1 MNGNIWVL
9 ASADSVAIATTLILA
24 ALGALFTER
33 AGVLNLG
40 IEGILLTSAISSFL
54 AADSSRSIWLGLIVG
69 SLVGALLAGIHA
81 VLSVVLRANQIV
93 AGLALV
99 IFGTGLANFLGK
111 PAEGKTVTTIIKP
124 LSFGPLSDIPLIGPI
139 VFRQDPITYASIV
152 IAIVSSLYLF
162 RSRPGLELRATG
174 DDPATV
180 DAQGLSVASIRIRYT
195 LFGGLLVG
203 LGGSWLM
210 LAQSAAWHQAA
221 TTNGVG
227 WIALALVVF
236 AGWRPMRLIF
246 GAILFGFTLQLPFT
260 LQAEQITFIP
270 SALMQMLPYLATL
283 IALIAL
289 SRPSTRNKL
298 GAPKSLGIPF
308 VRDER

>member
-9 ASADSVAIATTLILA
+9 ASADSVAIATTLIIA

-54 AADSSRSIWLGLIVG
+54 AADSSGSIWLGLIVG

-152 IAIVSSLYLF
+152 IAVLASLYLF

>member
-54 AADSSRSIWLGLIVG
+54 VADSSGSIWLGLIVG

-124 LSFGPLSDIPLIGPI
+124 LSFGPLSDIPLVGPVI
-139 VFRQDPITYASIV
+139 FQQDPITYASIV
-152 IAIVSSLYLF
+152 IAIASSLYLF

-221 TTNGVG
+221 TTNGIG

>member
-40 IEGILLTSAISSFL
+40 IEGILLSSAISSFL
-54 AADSSRSIWLGLIVG
+54 VADSSGNIWLGLIVG
-69 SLVGALLAGIHA
+69 SLVGVLLAGIHA

-111 PAEGKTVTTIIKP
+111 PAEGKTVTTLIKP
-124 LSFGPLSDIPLIGPI
+124 LSFGPLSDIPVVGPI
-139 VFRQDPITYASIV
+139 IFRQDPITYASIV
-152 IAIVSSLYLF
+152 IAVLASLYLF

-180 DAQGLSVASIRIRYT
+180 DAQGLSVATIRIRYT
-195 LFGGLLVG
+195 LFGGLLVR
-203 LGGSWLM
+203 LGGSWLV

-221 TTNGVG
+221 TTNGIG

-236 AGWRPMRLIF
+236 AGWRPIRLIF

>member
-54 AADSSRSIWLGLIVG
+54 AADSSGSIWLGLIVG

-111 PAEGKTVTTIIKP
+111 PAEGKTVVTLIKP
-124 LSFGPLSDIPLIGPI
+124 LSFGPLSRIPLVGPV
-139 VFRQDPITYASIV
+139 VFQQDPITYASIV

-236 AGWRPMRLIF
+236 AGWRPLRLIF

>member
-1 MNGNIWVL
+1 M
-9 ASADSVAIATTLILA
+9 AIATTLILA

-40 IEGILLTSAISSFL
+40 IEGILLTSAISSYL
-54 AADSSRSIWLGLIVG
+54 AADSSGSIWLGLIVG

-111 PAEGKTVTTIIKP
+111 PAEGKTVTTLIRPI
-124 LSFGPLSDIPLIGPI
+124 SFGPLSDIPLIGPVI
-139 VFRQDPITYASIV
+139 FQQDPITYASVI
-152 IAIVSSLYLF
+152 IAIVASLYLF

-236 AGWRPMRLIF
+236 AGWRPIRLIF

>member
-54 AADSSRSIWLGLIVG
+54 AADSSGSIWLGLIVG

-111 PAEGKTVTTIIKP
+111 PAEGKTVTTLIKP
-124 LSFGPLSDIPLIGPI
+124 ISFGPLSDIPLVGPV
-139 VFRQDPITYASIV
+139 VFQQDPITYASVV

-236 AGWRPMRLIF
+236 AGWRPLRLIF

-260 LQAEQITFIP
+260 LQAEQIRFIP

>member
-24 ALGALFTER
+24 ALGAMFTER

-54 AADSSRSIWLGLIVG
+54 AADSSGSIWLGLIVG

-124 LSFGPLSDIPLIGPI
+124 ISFGPLSDIPLVGPI
-139 VFRQDPITYASIV
+139 MFQQDPITYASIV
-152 IAIVSSLYLF
+152 IAIASSLYLF

-221 TTNGVG
+221 TTNGIG

-236 AGWRPMRLIF
+236 AGWRPIRLIF

>member
-54 AADSSRSIWLGLIVG
+54 AADSSGSIWLGLIVG

-124 LSFGPLSDIPLIGPI
+124 ISFGPLSDIPLIGPV
-139 VFRQDPITYASIV
+139 VFQQDPITYASIV
-152 IAIVSSLYLF
+152 IAILASLYLF

-180 DAQGLSVASIRIRYT
+180 DAQGLSVASIRLRYT

-236 AGWRPMRLIF
+236 AGWRPIRLIF

>member
-40 IEGILLTSAISSFL
+40 IEGILLSSAISSFL
-54 AADSSRSIWLGLIVG
+54 VADSSGSIWLGLIVG

-111 PAEGKTVTTIIKP
+111 PAEGKTVTTLIKP
-124 LSFGPLSDIPLIGPI
+124 LSFGPLSDIPFVGPI
-139 VFRQDPITYASIV
+139 IFRQDPITYASIV
-152 IAIVSSLYLF
+152 IAVLTSLYLF

-221 TTNGVG
+221 TTNGIG

-236 AGWRPMRLIF
+236 AGWRPIRLIF

>member
-54 AADSSRSIWLGLIVG
+54 VADSSGNIWLGLIVG

-111 PAEGKTVTTIIKP
+111 PAEGKTVTTLIKP

-152 IAIVSSLYLF
+152 IAVFASLYLF

-236 AGWRPMRLIF
+236 AGWRPIRLIF

>member
-54 AADSSRSIWLGLIVG
+54 AADSSGSIWLGLIVG

-111 PAEGKTVTTIIKP
+111 PAEGKTVTTIIQP
-124 LSFGPLSDIPLIGPI
+124 LSFGPLSDIPLVGPI
-139 VFRQDPITYASIV
+139 VFQQDPITYASIV
-152 IAIVSSLYLF
+152 IAVLASLYLF

-260 LQAEQITFIP
+260 LQAEQITFVP

>member
-40 IEGILLTSAISSFL
+40 IEGILLSSAISSFL
-54 AADSSRSIWLGLIVG
+54 VADSSGNIWLGLIVG

-111 PAEGKTVTTIIKP
+111 PAEGKTVTTLIKP
-124 LSFGPLSDIPLIGPI
+124 LSFGPLSDIPVVGPVI
-139 VFRQDPITYASIV
+139 FRQDPITYASIV
-152 IAIVSSLYLF
+152 IAVLASLYLF

-221 TTNGVG
+221 TTNGIG

-236 AGWRPMRLIF
+236 AGWRPIRLIF

>member
-1 MNGNIWVL
+1 ML
-9 ASADSVAIATTLILA
+9 AS
-24 ALGALFTER
+24 LGAMFTER

-40 IEGILLTSAISSFL
+40 IEGILLTSAISTFL
-54 AADSSRSIWLGLIVG
+54 MADATGSIWLGLLVG
-69 SLVGALLAGIHA
+69 ILVGAAMAGIHA
-81 VLSVVLRANQIV
+81 VLSVALRANQIV
-93 AGLALV
+93 SGLALV

-111 PAEGKTVTTIIKP
+111 PAEGKTVTTILKP
-124 LSFGPLSDIPLIGPI
+124 LSFGPLSDIPFFGPV
-139 VFRQDPITYASIV
+139 VFQHDIITYAAVALCIG
-152 IAIVSSLYLF
+152 SSVYLF
-162 RSRPGLELRATG
+162 RTRSGLELRATG

-180 DAQGLSVASIRIRYT
+180 DAQGLSVAKIRIRYT
-195 LFGGLLVG
+195 MLGGALVG
-203 LGGSWLM
+203 LGGGWLM

-221 TTNGVG
+221 TTNGIG

-246 GAILFGFTLQLPFT
+246 GAVLFGFTLQLPFT

-270 SALMQMLPYLATL
+270 PAVMQMLPYLATL

-289 SRPSTRNKL
+289 SRPSRVNAL
-298 GAPKSLGIPF
+298 GAPRALGVAF

>member
-1 MNGNIWVL
+1 MNDNIWIL
-9 ASADSVAIATTLILA
+9 TSADSIAIATTLILA

-33 AGVLNLG
+33 SGVLNLG
-40 IEGILLTSAISSFL
+40 IEGVLLTSAISAFL
-54 AADSSRSIWLGLIVG
+54 AADASGSIWIGLIIG
-69 SLVGALLAGIHA
+69 SIVGAIMAAIHA
-81 VLSVVLRANQIV
+81 VLSVVFRANQIV

-111 PAEGKTVTTIIKP
+111 PAEGKTITTVILP
-124 LSFGPLSDIPLIGPI
+124 LSFGPLSDIPVIGPI
-139 VFRQDPITYASIV
+139 VFGQDIVTYFALL
-152 IAIVSSLYLF
+152 IAVVSSLFLF
-162 RSRPGLELRATG
+162 RTRPGLELRATG

-180 DAQGLSVASIRIRYT
+180 DAQGLSVAYIRIRYT

-210 LAQSAAWHQAA
+210 LAQSAAWHQAS
-221 TTNGVG
+221 TTNGLG

-236 AGWRPMRLIF
+236 ASWRPNRIIF
-246 GAILFGFTLQLPFT
+246 GAVLFGFTLQLPFT
-260 LQAEQITFIP
+260 LQAEQITIIP
-270 SALMQMLPYLATL
+270 SAFMQMLPYLATL

-289 SRPSTRNKL
+289 SRPGGRNLL
-298 GAPKSLGIPF
+298 GAPKALGTPF

>member
-1 MNGNIWVL
+1 MNNNIWVL
-9 ASADSVAIATTLILA
+9 ASAESVAIATTLILA

-54 AADSSRSIWLGLIVG
+54 AANSSGSIWLGLVVG
-69 SLVGALLAGIHA
+69 SLAGALLAGIHA

-93 AGLALV
+93 SGLALV

-111 PAEGKTVTTIIKP
+111 PAEGKTVTTIIKSV
-124 LSFGPLSDIPLIGPI
+124 SFGPLSNIPIVGPI
-139 VFRQDPITYASIV
+139 VFRQDPVTYASIV
-152 IAIVSSLYLF
+152 IAILSSLYLF

-221 TTNGVG
+221 TTNGIG

-236 AGWRPMRLIF
+236 SGWRPIRLIF

-298 GAPKSLGIPF
+298 GAPRSLGIPF

>member
-54 AADSSRSIWLGLIVG
+54 VADSSGNIWLGLIVG

-111 PAEGKTVTTIIKP
+111 PAEGKTVTTTIKP
-124 LSFGPLSDIPLIGPI
+124 LSFGPLSDIPFVGPI

-152 IAIVSSLYLF
+152 IAVLASLYLF

>member
-54 AADSSRSIWLGLIVG
+54 AADSSGSIWLGLIVG

-111 PAEGKTVTTIIKP
+111 PAEGKTVTTLIKP
-124 LSFGPLSDIPLIGPI
+124 LSFGPLSDIPLIGPV
-139 VFRQDPITYASIV
+139 VFRQDIITYASIA
-152 IAIVSSLYLF
+152 IAILSSLYLF

-210 LAQSAAWHQAA
+210 LAQSAAWHQAS
-221 TTNGVG
+221 TTNGIG

-236 AGWRPMRLIF
+236 AGWRPLRLIF
-246 GAILFGFTLQLPFT
+246 GAVLFGFTLQLPFT

-283 IALIAL
+283 VALIAL

-298 GAPKSLGIPF
+298 GAPKALGTPF

>member
-54 AADSSRSIWLGLIVG
+54 AADSSGSIWLGLIVG

-111 PAEGKTVTTIIKP
+111 PAEGKTVVTLIKP
-124 LSFGPLSDIPLIGPI
+124 LSFGPLSDIPLVGPVI
-139 VFRQDPITYASIV
+139 FQQDPITYASIV

-236 AGWRPMRLIF
+236 AGWRPIRLIF

>member
-54 AADSSRSIWLGLIVG
+54 VADSSGSIWLGLIVG

-111 PAEGKTVTTIIKP
+111 PAEGKTVTTLIKP
-124 LSFGPLSDIPLIGPI
+124 LSFGPLSDIPLIGLI

>member
-54 AADSSRSIWLGLIVG
+54 AADSSGSIWLGLFVG

-124 LSFGPLSDIPLIGPI
+124 LSFGPLSDIPLVGPI
-139 VFRQDPITYASIV
+139 VFQQDPITYASIV

>member
-40 IEGILLTSAISSFL
+40 IEGILLSSAISSFL
-54 AADSSRSIWLGLIVG
+54 VADSSGNIWLGLIVG

-111 PAEGKTVTTIIKP
+111 PAEGKTVTTLIKP
-124 LSFGPLSDIPLIGPI
+124 LSFGPLSDIPVVGPI

-152 IAIVSSLYLF
+152 IAVLASLYLF

-221 TTNGVG
+221 TTNGIG

-236 AGWRPMRLIF
+236 AGWRPIRLIF

>member
-54 AADSSRSIWLGLIVG
+54 AADSSGSIWLGLIVG

-124 LSFGPLSDIPLIGPI
+124 ISFGPLSDIPLIGLV
-139 VFRQDPITYASIV
+139 VFQQDPITYVSIM

-180 DAQGLSVASIRIRYT
+180 DAQGLSVASIRLRYT
-195 LFGGLLVG
+195 IFGGLLVG

-221 TTNGVG
+221 TTNGIG

-236 AGWRPMRLIF
+236 AGWRPIRLIF

>member
-1 MNGNIWVL
+1 MNENIWVL

-33 AGVLNLG
+33 SGVLNLG
-40 IEGILLTSAISSFL
+40 IEGILLTAAVSSFL
-54 AADSSRSIWLGLIVG
+54 AADTSGSIWLGLLIG
-69 SLVGALLAGIHA
+69 SLAGALLASIHA
-81 VLSVVLRANQIV
+81 LLTVVLRANQIV

-111 PAEGKTVTTIIKP
+111 PVEGKTVTTIIHP
-124 LSFGPLSDIPLIGPI
+124 LSFGPLSDIPLVGPI
-139 VFRQDPITYASIV
+139 IFGQDIITYASIA
-152 IAIVSSLYLF
+152 IAILSSLYLF

-210 LAQSAAWHQAA
+210 LAQSAAWHQAS
-221 TTNGVG
+221 TTNGIG

-236 AGWRPMRLIF
+236 AGWRPIRLIF
-246 GAILFGFTLQLPFT
+246 GAVLFGFTLQLPFT

-283 IALIAL
+283 VALIAL
-289 SRPSTRNKL
+289 SRPSMRNKL
-298 GAPKSLGIPF
+298 GAPKALGTPF

>member
-54 AADSSRSIWLGLIVG
+54 VADSSGNIWLGLIVG

-111 PAEGKTVTTIIKP
+111 PAEGKTVTTLIKP

-152 IAIVSSLYLF
+152 IAVFASLYLF

-221 TTNGVG
+221 TTNGIG

-236 AGWRPMRLIF
+236 AGWRPIRLIF

>member
-54 AADSSRSIWLGLIVG
+54 AADSSGSIWLGLIVG

-111 PAEGKTVTTIIKP
+111 PAEGKTVTTLVKP
-124 LSFGPLSDIPLIGPI
+124 ISFGPLSDIPLIGPVI
-139 VFRQDPITYASIV
+139 FQQDPITYASVV

-236 AGWRPMRLIF
+236 AGWRPLRLIF

>member
-1 MNGNIWVL
+1 MNDNIWIL
-9 ASADSVAIATTLILA
+9 MTGDSLAIATTLVLA

-33 AGVLNLG
+33 SGVLNLG

-54 AADSSRSIWLGLIVG
+54 AADSSGSIWLGLVIG
-69 SLVGALLAGIHA
+69 SVVGAIMAGIHA
-81 VLSVVLRANQIV
+81 TLSVVFRANQIV

-111 PAEGKTVTTIIKP
+111 PAEGKPVTTVILP
-124 LSFGPLSDIPLIGPI
+124 LDFGPLSDIPVLGPI
-139 VFRQDPITYASIV
+139 VFGQDVVTYASLALAV
-152 IAIVSSLYLF
+152 ASSVYLF
-162 RSRPGLELRATG
+162 RTRPGLELRATG

-180 DAQGLSVASIRIRYT
+180 DAQGLSVSSIRIRYT

-221 TTNGVG
+221 TTNGLG

-236 AGWRPMRLIF
+236 AGWRPIRLIF
-246 GAILFGFTLQLPFT
+246 GAVLFGFTLQLPFT
-260 LQAEQITFIP
+260 LQAEQITIIP
-270 SALMQMLPYLATL
+270 SAFMQMLPYLATL

-289 SRPSTRNKL
+289 SRPGSRNLL
-298 GAPKSLGIPF
+298 GAPKALGTSF

>member
-54 AADSSRSIWLGLIVG
+54 VADSSGSIWLGLIVG

-111 PAEGKTVTTIIKP
+111 PAEGKTVTTLIKP

-298 GAPKSLGIPF
+298 GAPRSLGIPF

>member
-54 AADSSRSIWLGLIVG
+54 AADSSGSIWLGLIVG

-111 PAEGKTVTTIIKP
+111 PAEGKTVVTLIKP
-124 LSFGPLSDIPLIGPI
+124 LSFGPLSDIPLVGPV
-139 VFRQDPITYASIV
+139 VFQQDPITYASIV

-180 DAQGLSVASIRIRYT
+180 DAQGLYVASIRIRYT

>member
-54 AADSSRSIWLGLIVG
+54 AADSSGSIWLGLIVG

-111 PAEGKTVTTIIKP
+111 PAEGKTVTTLIRPI
-124 LSFGPLSDIPLIGPI
+124 SFGPLSDIPLIGPVI
-139 VFRQDPITYASIV
+139 FQQDPITYASVI
-152 IAIVSSLYLF
+152 IAIVASLYLF

-236 AGWRPMRLIF
+236 AGWRPIRLIF

>member
-54 AADSSRSIWLGLIVG
+54 AADYSGSIWLGLIVG

-111 PAEGKTVTTIIKP
+111 PAEGKTVTTLIRPI
-124 LSFGPLSDIPLIGPI
+124 SFGPLSDIPLIGPVI
-139 VFRQDPITYASIV
+139 FQQDPITYASVV

-236 AGWRPMRLIF
+236 AGWRPLRLIF